1 MNNLA
6 AVARRS
12 GRGTVR
18 LWAAMCVTA
27 ALGFGWSG
35 PVTAQ
40 DEVKPARQA
49 FRVCQDPNN
58 LPFSNVDGAGI
69 ENRIAELFAKEL
81 GLPVTYYSFPQRLAF
96 IRNTLR
102 YKLPGED
109 FRCDIV
115 MGVPAGYDQVSATR
129 PYYHST
135 YAMVIAQ
142 GRGLDQVTT
151 IDQFLALDR
160 ARLEKLRIG
169 LYDRTP
175 ASDWLV
181 KHKLLD
187 QGVPYATMNAA
198 PEFYP
203 GEIIERD
210 LAAGKIDAAIVW
222 GPIAGFFAK
231 RVKSP
236 ELRAIPMQS
245 EPGVQFD
252 FKIAMGVR
260 YGEREWKQQIESL
273 IEAKRP
279 EIRAIL
285 EEFGVPLIDDVAPG
299 AKN

>member
-1 MNNLA
+1 MNNPA
-6 AVARRS
+6 AAARAPAR
-12 GRGTVR
+12 
-18 LWAAMCVTA
+18 WAARWWAVMCITS
-27 ALGFGWSG
+27 ALGLGWS
-35 PVTAQ
+35 PYATAQ
-40 DEVKPARQA
+40 DEAKPSRQA

-58 LPFSNVDGAGI
+58 LPFSNVGGDGI

-115 MGVPAGYDQVSATR
+115 MGVPAGYDQVSATK

-135 YAMVIAQ
+135 YALVIAK
-142 GRGLDQVTT
+142 GRGLDQIKSVE
-151 IDQFLALDR
+151 DFLAVDR
-160 ARLEKLRIG
+160 TRLGKLKIG

-181 KHKLLD
+181 KHGLLE

-210 LAAGKIDAAIVW
+210 LASGKIDAAIVW

-236 ELRAIPMQS
+236 ELMTFPMRS
-245 EPGVQFD
+245 EPGVKFD
-252 FKIAMGVR
+252 FKMAMGVR

-273 IEAKRP
+273 IDAKRP

-285 EEFGVPLIDDVAPG
+285 EEFGVPLIEDTPQALT
-299 AKN
+299 N